1 MVEASLWRLYMKIL
15 VPSDGSTCA
24 LRALDYAIHLANS
37 MGNVASISLL
47 SVHDDTGL
55 KHVRK
60 HFPKGTI
67 DGFLHDFSVK
77 ELKSSKIK
85 LEKSSLD
92 HEVIIKTGH
101 VAGEIVK
108 VAKAGKFDLIVMG
121 AKGRSTF
128 TDLLIGSVAQ
138 RVLSATHVPVT
149 LIK

>member
-1 MVEASLWRLYMKIL
+1 MKIL
-15 VPSDGSTCA
+15 VPTDGSTCA

-37 MGNVASISLL
+37 MGNAPSISLL

-67 DGFLHDFSVK
+67 EAFLHDLSVK

-108 VAKAGKFDLIVMG
+108 VAKSGKFDLIVMG

-138 RVLSATHVPVT
+138 RVLSATQIPVT

>member
-1 MVEASLWRLYMKIL
+1 MKIL
-15 VPSDGSTCA
+15 VPTDGSVCA
-24 LRALDYAIHLANS
+24 LRALDYAIDMSKS
-37 MGNVASISLL
+37 MGNAASISLL

-67 DGFLHDFSVK
+67 EDFLHDLSVK
-77 ELKSSKIK
+77 ELKSSKSK

-101 VAGEIVK
+101 VAGEIIK
-108 VAKAGKFDLIVMG
+108 VAKSGKFDLIVMG

>member
-1 MVEASLWRLYMKIL
+1 MKIL

-37 MGNVASISLL
+37 MGNVPSISLL

-67 DGFLHDFSVK
+67 DGFLHDLSVK

-92 HEVIIKTGH
+92 HEVIIKTGQ

>member
-1 MVEASLWRLYMKIL
+1 MKIL
-15 VPSDGSTCA
+15 VPTDGSVCA
-24 LRALDYAIHLANS
+24 LRALDYAIEMAHL
-37 MGNVASISLL
+37 MGNTASISLL

-67 DGFLHDFSVK
+67 EDYLHDLSAK
-77 ELKSSKIK
+77 ELKSSKKK
-85 LEKSSLD
+85 LDKSD
-92 HEVIIKTGH
+92 
-101 VAGEIVK
+101 
-108 VAKAGKFDLIVMG
+108 KFDLIVMG

>member
-1 MVEASLWRLYMKIL
+1 MKIL
-15 VPSDGSTCA
+15 VPTDGSVHA
-24 LRALDYAIHLANS
+24 LRALDYAIDMVKL
-37 MGNVASISLL
+37 MGNNASISLL

-55 KHVRK
+55 KHIKK

-67 DGFLHDFSVK
+67 ENFLHDLSVK
-77 ELKSSKIK
+77 ELKSSKSN
-85 LEKSSLD
+85 LGKSSLD

-108 VAKAGKFDLIVMG
+108 VAKSGKFDLIVMG
-121 AKGRSTF
+121 AKGRSMV

-138 RVLSATHVPVT
+138 RVLSTTQVPVT

>member
-1 MVEASLWRLYMKIL
+1 
-15 VPSDGSTCA
+15 
-24 LRALDYAIHLANS
+24 
-37 MGNVASISLL
+37 MGNTPSISLL

-67 DGFLHDFSVK
+67 EDYLHDLSVK
-77 ELKSSKIK
+77 ELKASKSK
-85 LEKSSLD
+85 LDKSSLD

-108 VAKAGKFDLIVMG
+108 VAKSGKFDLIVMG

>member
-1 MVEASLWRLYMKIL
+1 MKIL
-15 VPSDGSTCA
+15 VPTDGSVCA
-24 LRALDYAIHLANS
+24 LRALDYAINLDKL
-37 MGNVASISLL
+37 MGNTASISLL
-47 SVHDDTGL
+47 YVHDDTGL

-67 DGFLHDFSVK
+67 EDYLHDLSSK
-77 ELKSSKIK
+77 ELKSSKSK

-92 HEVIIKTGH
+92 HEVIIKRGH

-108 VAKAGKFDLIVMG
+108 VAKSGKFDLIVMG

-138 RVLSATHVPVT
+138 RVLSATHIPVT